1 MPDFHSAPPGF
12 EGPKLKDYLP
22 FMKPKTFGKGRV
34 NTGSLPSSLMSS
46 PVHPPPSPD
55 SVPASPQHG
64 MGMSDDEMRKL
75 GITDPMLGTVFCIG
89 TCGKESAGFV
99 ATGLGGGS
107 ESTSLLIY

>member
-1 MPDFHSAPPGF
+1 MLGTVFCIGTCGKESAGFVATGLGGGSERF

-46 PVHPPPSPD
+46 PVHLPPSP
-55 SVPASPQHG
+55 
-64 MGMSDDEMRKL
+64 
-75 GITDPMLGTVFCIG
+75 
-89 TCGKESAGFV
+89 GFV